1 MYVPCVWPIKKNVLR
16 SNSSL
21 LLEPPKEKM
30 LATLG
35 ARSFYAAAPCLW
47 NSLPPELRDVNSIS
61 IFKRNFKTHFFVQV
75 FFFSVLVFI
84 KIVRF

>member
-1 MYVPCVWPIKKNVLR
+1 MTRAREHIFCGNFCVTIFIFY
-16 SNSSL
+16 
-21 LLEPPKEKM
+21 LLEPPKEKI

-61 IFKRNFKTHFFVQV
+61 IFKRNLKTHLFGQV
-75 FFFSVLVFI
+75 FFSVLVFI

>member
-1 MYVPCVWPIKKNVLR
+1 
-16 SNSSL
+16 
-21 LLEPPKEKM
+21 M

-61 IFKRNFKTHFFVQV
+61 IFKHNLKTHLFGQV
-75 FFFSVLVFI
+75 FFFSVLVSI